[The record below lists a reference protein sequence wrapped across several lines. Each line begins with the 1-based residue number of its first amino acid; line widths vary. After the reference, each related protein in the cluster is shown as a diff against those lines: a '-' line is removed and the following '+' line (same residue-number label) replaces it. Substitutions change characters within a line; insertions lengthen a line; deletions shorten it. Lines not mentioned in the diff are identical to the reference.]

1 MPIIGSPAT
10 SDDEP
15 DDPMSFQIPAAPL
28 EMPGGDGAPGRTGR
42 TNPAPN
48 PVDFPEINTA
58 NFDRPERNTDR
69 RQTLALMQLAGA
81 AGSLFGA
88 AGDNNMLTAIGAGIS
103 SAGRRGV
110 QTIDEQFRQKQ
121 KAYQQFLQDA
131 REFNRQSRLAEA
143 EATARRRRNQRE
155 REFTRSQNEAERQLR
170 RDLNEPSDIERQ
182 IQEFERDL
190 TEAQVRTEQEQA
202 ETEEARQANIRAETD
217 QTRAGGQPQSSFDDL
232 PDDPRQLR
240 SLRTQLEAQADA
252 LRSEMPTGMRGFGPN
267 REPTQPVLRRQL
279 SERIATKRAQIAAIE
294 AKLSEVE
301 AGQGGQQGQ
310 SRQQQGGRGGGRG
323 TSQNA
328 GNAGPVTTQPSV
340 FNQGAAAPPGGATRQ
355 TGTQTRQQTGQQSG
369 RQDADQDRGQQR
381 QLSEAQVRGLIQA
394 APDTTTASA
403 EELRVAAESVLSDTT
418 DFTPADFEAAY
429 GFNPFTTD
437 SVSTPRR

>member
-10 SDDEP
+10 ADDEP
-15 DDPMSFQIPAAPL
+15 DDDPMSFEVPTAPL

-42 TNPAPN
+42 TNPVPN

-155 REFTRSQNEAERQLR
+155 RDFTRSQNEAERQLR

-190 TEAQVRTEQEQA
+190 TKAQVKTEQEQA

-294 AKLSEVE
+294 AKLSELE
-301 AGQGGQQGQ
+301 AGQGGQ
-310 SRQQQGGRGGGRG
+310 GGRGGGGGR
-323 TSQNA
+323 NDA

-340 FNQGAAAPPGGATRQ
+340 FNQGAAAAPGGATRQ

-403 EELRVAAESVLSDTT
+403 EELREAAESVLSDTT
-418 DFTPADFEAAY
+418 GFTPADFEAAY

>member
-10 SDDEP
+10 ADDEP
-15 DDPMSFQIPAAPL
+15 DDDPMSFEVPTAPL

-42 TNPAPN
+42 TNPVPN
-48 PVDFPEINTA
+48 PVDFPEINTSR
-58 NFDRPERNTDR
+58 FERPERNTDR

-143 EATARRRRNQRE
+143 EATARRRRNRRE
-155 REFTRSQNEAERQLR
+155 RQFERSQNEAQRQLR
-170 RDLNEPSDIERQ
+170 RDLNEPSGIERQ

-190 TEAQVRTEQEQA
+190 TEAQVKTEKEQA
-202 ETEEARQANIRAETD
+202 ETEEARQASIRAETD

-240 SLRTQLEAQADA
+240 SLQTQLEAQADA

-294 AKLSEVE
+294 AKLSELE
-301 AGQGGQQGQ
+301 AG
-310 SRQQQGGRGGGRG
+310 QGGRGGGQG

-340 FNQGAAAPPGGATRQ
+340 FNQGAAAAPGGATRQ
-355 TGTQTRQQTGQQSG
+355 TGTQTGQQTNQQSG

-403 EELRVAAESVLSDTT
+403 EELRVAAERVLSDTT
-418 DFTPADFEAAY
+418 DSTPADFEAAY

-437 SVSTPRR
+437 SVATQR

>member
-10 SDDEP
+10 ADDEP
-15 DDPMSFQIPAAPL
+15 DDDPTPAFEVPTAPL
-28 EMPGGDGAPGRTGR
+28 AVPGGDGAPNRTGR
-42 TNPAPN
+42 TRPVPE

-58 NFDRPERNTDR
+58 RFERPERNTDR
-69 RQTLALMQLAGA
+69 RNALALMQLAGA

-103 SAGRRGV
+103 SAGRQGV

-121 KAYQQFLQDA
+121 KAFQQFLQDA

-143 EATARRRRNQRE
+143 EARAISQRQRRE
-155 REFTRSQNEAERQLR
+155 RQFERTQSQLDRELERELDQPTEVER
-170 RDLNEPSDIERQ
+170 RLNELEA
-182 IQEFERDL
+182 DL
-190 TEAQVRTEQEQA
+190 TEARVRTEQEQA
-202 ETEEARQANIRAETD
+202 ETQEARQANIRAETQ
-217 QTRAGGQPQSSFDDL
+217 QTRTGGQPQSSFDDL
-232 PDDPRQLR
+232 PDDPQQLR

-294 AKLSEVE
+294 AKLSELE
-301 AGQGGQQGQ
+301 ASQGG
-310 SRQQQGGRGGGRG
+310 QGGRGGGRG
-323 TSQNA
+323 NQGGQGA
-328 GNAGPVTTQPSV
+328 GSAGPVTTQPSV
-340 FNQGAAAPPGGATRQ
+340 FNQGAAGAPGGTTRQ
-355 TGTQTRQQTGQQSG
+355 SGQQTGQQSG
-369 RQDADQDRGQQR
+369 RQDADQDRDQQR
-381 QLSEAQVRGLIQA
+381 QLTEAQVQGLVRM

-403 EELRVAAESVLSDTT
+403 KELRSAAEAVLSDTT
-418 DFTPADFEAAY
+418 QFTPADFEAAY

-437 SVSTPRR
+437 SVATQR